1 MLSVLDAVFKVFYEC
16 FSEMFYMRNCIFL
29 VKFYYNPAG
38 VVSHKLSRKLIS
50 QNFSY
55 SVSVSCT
62 LARIKILNLL
72 YSQNTSFSRTRE
84 SNKTNGNK
92 IIRAGSEFAKRE
104 KKEPKGKK
112 RRQAGVI
119 KHKPFV
125 MKPLNIMHK
134 DCFQYA

>member
-1 MLSVLDAVFKVFYEC
+1 
-16 FSEMFYMRNCIFL
+16 MRDCVFL
-29 VKFYYNPAG
+29 VKLYYNPAG

-55 SVSVSCT
+55 NMSVPRT

-72 YSQNTSFSRTRE
+72 YSQKKASFSRTRK
-84 SNKTNGNK
+84 SNKTNGNN
-92 IIRAGSEFAKRE
+92 IIRAGSEFAKRMKE
-104 KKEPKGKK
+104 EPKGKK
-112 RRQAGVI
+112 KRQAGVI

-125 MKPLNIMHK
+125 MKPLNIKHR